1 MNVREMAA
9 RGGASMGEETKNNRS
24 RNTALV
30 LIGAGVFL
38 LLEHTIGFFP
48 VMAVI
53 LILLGIHRVR
63 SRKERKGYVLMGIG
77 AVILFG
83 DHLTI
88 VISVVLISLGLF
100 FIRSKQVHK
109 DDTYTQKQKIVDS
122 VRLGREPWIQRNT
135 STWYLVGETYID
147 LSMAILEQKE
157 TTVILQGVVGD
168 IDIKVPDDIGVSVTA
183 SVMLGQLQIAEEK
196 ESGVMNKVVWQSQN
210 YQHCDHRVKLI
221 LSFIVGDIKVKVL

>member
-1 MNVREMAA
+1 
-9 RGGASMGEETKNNRS
+9 MGEDMKNNRA

-38 LLEHTIGFFP
+38 LLDRTVGFFP
-48 VMAVI
+48 ILAVI

-88 VISVVLISLGLF
+88 VIAVVLISLGLF

-109 DDTYTQKQKIVDS
+109 DDTYIQKQKLVDS
-122 VRLGREPWIQRNT
+122 VRLGREPWIMRNT

-147 LSMAILEQKE
+147 LSLAILEQKE
-157 TTVILQGVVGD
+157 TTVILQGIVGD

-183 SVMLGQLQIAEEK
+183 SIMFGQLHIADQREA
-196 ESGVMNKVVWQSQN
+196 GVMNKVVWQSDN
-210 YQHCDHRVKLI
+210 YVHSDHKVKLV

>member
-1 MNVREMAA
+1 
-9 RGGASMGEETKNNRS
+9 MGEETKNNRS

-38 LLEHTIGFFP
+38 LLDHTVGFFP
-48 VMAVI
+48 IIAVI

-63 SRKERKGYVLMGIG
+63 SRKERKGYVMMGIG

-83 DHLTI
+83 DYLTI
-88 VISVVLISLGLF
+88 VVSIVLISLGIF

-109 DDTYTQKQKIVDS
+109 DDTYIQKQKIVDS
-122 VRLGREPWIQRNT
+122 VRLGREPWILRNT

-147 LSMAILEQKE
+147 LSLAILEQKE
-157 TTVILQGVVGD
+157 TTLILQGVVGD

-183 SVMLGQLQIAEEK
+183 SMMFGQLQIAEQK
-196 ESGVMNKVVWQSQN
+196 ETGVMNKVVWQSDN
-210 YQHCDHRVKLI
+210 YQNCDHRVKLV

>member
-1 MNVREMAA
+1 
-9 RGGASMGEETKNNRS
+9 MGEEMKNNRS

-30 LIGAGVFL
+30 LIAVGVFL
-38 LLEHTIGFFP
+38 LLDHTVGFFP
-48 VMAVI
+48 IVAVI

-100 FIRSKQVHK
+100 FIRSKQAHK
-109 DDTYTQKQKIVDS
+109 DDTYIQKQKIVDS
-122 VRLGREPWIQRNT
+122 VRLGREPWILRNT
-135 STWYLVGETYID
+135 STWYLVGETYMD
-147 LSMAILEQKE
+147 LSLAILEQKE

-183 SVMLGQLQIAEEK
+183 SVMFGQLHIAEER
-196 ESGVMNKVVWQSQN
+196 ETGVMNKVVWQSEN
-210 YQHCDHRVKLI
+210 YQYCDHRVKLV
-221 LSFIVGDIKVKVL
+221 LSYIVGDIKVKVV

>member
-1 MNVREMAA
+1 
-9 RGGASMGEETKNNRS
+9 MGEETKNNRS

-38 LLEHTIGFFP
+38 LLDHTVGFFP
-48 VMAVI
+48 ILAVI

-88 VISVVLISLGLF
+88 AISVVLISLGLF

-135 STWYLVGETYID
+135 STWYLV
-147 LSMAILEQKE
+147 
-157 TTVILQGVVGD
+157 
-168 IDIKVPDDIGVSVTA
+168 
-183 SVMLGQLQIAEEK
+183 EK
-196 ESGVMNKVVWQSQN
+196 RIWIFPW
-210 YQHCDHRVKLI
+210 L
-221 LSFIVGDIKVKVL
+221 F

>member
-1 MNVREMAA
+1 
-9 RGGASMGEETKNNRS
+9 MGEDMRNNRA

-38 LLEHTIGFFP
+38 LLDHTVGFFP
-48 VMAVI
+48 ILAVI

-83 DHLTI
+83 DHLTM
-88 VISVVLISLGLF
+88 VIAVVLISLGLF

-109 DDTYTQKQKIVDS
+109 DDTYIQKQKLVDS
-122 VRLGREPWIQRNT
+122 VRLGREPWIMRNT

-147 LSMAILEQKE
+147 LSLAILEQKE
-157 TTVILQGVVGD
+157 TTVILQGIVGD
-168 IDIKVPDDIGVSVTA
+168 VDIKVPDDIGVSVTA
-183 SVMLGQLQIAEEK
+183 SVMFGQLHIADEREA
-196 ESGVMNKVVWQSQN
+196 GVMNKVVWQSEHYPHN
-210 YQHCDHRVKLI
+210 ATIR
-221 LSFIVGDIKVKVL
+221 

>member
-1 MNVREMAA
+1 
-9 RGGASMGEETKNNRS
+9 MGEETKNNRS

-38 LLEHTIGFFP
+38 LLDHTVGFFP
-48 VMAVI
+48 IIAVI

-63 SRKERKGYVLMGIG
+63 SRKERKGYVLIGIG

-83 DHLTI
+83 DYLTI
-88 VISVVLISLGLF
+88 VISVVLISLGIF

-109 DDTYTQKQKIVDS
+109 DDTYIQKQKIVDS
-122 VRLGREPWIQRNT
+122 VRLGREPWILRNT

-147 LSMAILEQKE
+147 LSLAILEQKE

-183 SVMLGQLQIAEEK
+183 SIMFGQLQIAEQK
-196 ESGVMNKVVWQSQN
+196 ETGVMNKVVWQSDN
-210 YQHCDHRVKLI
+210 YQYCDHRVKLV